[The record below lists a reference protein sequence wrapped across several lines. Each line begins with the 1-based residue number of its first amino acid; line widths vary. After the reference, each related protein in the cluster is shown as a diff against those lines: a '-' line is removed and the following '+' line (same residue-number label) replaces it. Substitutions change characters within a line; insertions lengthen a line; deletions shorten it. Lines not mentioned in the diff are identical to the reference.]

1 MFVPCC
7 LSHFEV
13 QSSPEPVSC
22 DSKVEV
28 QCLHAACYC
37 CMLDCSAPSVVI
49 MMHAP
54 TIPGAAAGKLSRCCS
69 SMQGLQH
76 CSREHAHLWVS
87 VGLIRMRTRVDE
99 AVLLQI
105 IIR

>member
-22 DSKVEV
+22 EGTVS
-28 QCLHAACYC
+28 AC
-37 CMLDCSAPSVVI
+37 CMQDCSAPSVVI

-54 TIPGAAAGKLSRCCS
+54 TIPGQLQGNCHGAAAVCRDCS
-69 SMQGLQH
+69 TAAEDM
-76 CSREHAHLWVS
+76 
-87 VGLIRMRTRVDE
+87 LICGS
-99 AVLLQI
+99 A
-105 IIR
+105 

>member
-22 DSKVEV
+22 EGTVS
-28 QCLHAACYC
+28 AC

-69 SMQGLQH
+69 SMQD
-76 CSREHAHLWVS
+76 CSTAAEDM
-87 VGLIRMRTRVDE
+87 LICGS
-99 AVLLQI
+99 A
-105 IIR
+105 